1 MAKTSLEPEMESRCS
16 QCGIELPAGA
26 VCWMLNGGGE
36 LCLSCHDLNPERP
49 GWVDMVNL
57 NLGELDAI

>member
-1 MAKTSLEPEMESRCS
+1 MESRCS